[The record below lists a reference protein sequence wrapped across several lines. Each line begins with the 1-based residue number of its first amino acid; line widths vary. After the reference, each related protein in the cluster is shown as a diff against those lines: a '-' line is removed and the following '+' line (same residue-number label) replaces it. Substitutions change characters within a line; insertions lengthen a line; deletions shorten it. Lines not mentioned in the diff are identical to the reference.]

1 MTFFGWNRI
10 RKIWPDP
17 AKRSGSGRIRI
28 SNTAYKGQW
37 LYYFA
42 PKRDSVMIL
51 FLLFWV
57 LFLLESIINYL
68 GSKDGLALAIV
79 EAYRYRSKREQKENV
94 LQAIKTKS
102 RAGEAAGQKER
113 QKRLKNMYLVNKVKF
128 FGKAT
133 EEELQEELDT
143 GAMDEDKH
151 RILQHRIR

>member
-1 MTFFGWNRI
+1 MELDPENLTGSGKKVRI
-10 RKIWPDP
+10 RQDPDQQHCLQGTVIILFC
-17 AKRSGSGRIRI
+17 AE
-28 SNTAYKGQW
+28 KGQC
-37 LYYFA
+37 YDFIFII
-42 PKRDSVMIL
+42 R
-51 FLLFWV
+51 V

-68 GSKDGLALAIV
+68 GSKDGLALSIV

-151 RILQHRIR
+151 RILQHGIR